1 MVPAL
6 PTGAQPRSRPGDAG
20 RRGHR
25 RQILDV
31 PINTDDG
38 YPDGWP
44 DVKHQLQWTDDHIRL
59 MAHADGV
66 SQAVRGECAREAM
79 EHALRAWISAVDLD
93 YPITR
98 NITQLGN
105 IVIASQVEGPHPV
118 ARELRRFLAFIR
130 NPNDV
135 AGADILTQFAVYE
148 DRYILNRILTRRQ
161 LDTLVADVHDDG
173 HGHHRSRPRY
183 HRNRRRRPGPDRES
197 GRPVTCF
204 AYPCGTAAVA
214 SEKLVGG
221 RASHPSRWCLET
233 GRRGGDVGV
242 SPGHPAHHYGR
253 RPGLRCEGFSQ
264 GVSDVEGYAPCGSEA
279 ALVHRRAHPPATM
292 ATESVSGPGSG

>member
-1 MVPAL
+1 
-6 PTGAQPRSRPGDAG
+6 
-20 RRGHR
+20 
-25 RQILDV
+25 
-31 PINTDDG
+31 
-38 YPDGWP
+38 
-44 DVKHQLQWTDDHIRL
+44 

-161 LDTLVADVHDDG
+161 LDTLVADVHD
-173 HGHHRSRPRY
+173 
-183 HRNRRRRPGPDRES
+183 
-197 GRPVTCF
+197 
-204 AYPCGTAAVA
+204 
-214 SEKLVGG
+214 
-221 RASHPSRWCLET
+221 
-233 GRRGGDVGV
+233 
-242 SPGHPAHHYGR
+242 
-253 RPGLRCEGFSQ
+253 
-264 GVSDVEGYAPCGSEA
+264 
-279 ALVHRRAHPPATM
+279 M
-292 ATESVSGPGSG
+292 ATAIIGHVHAIIGTGDADLDRTGNQDDP

>member
-1 MVPAL
+1 MPYVRIAPGANPDPHAVAL
-6 PTGAQPRSRPGDAG
+6 ARDVHVAVQPDVVILYGSRERGDHRPDSDIDLLVILTGSPESRPNPNPPVPESPHDVSFLIGNLDWFQRC
-20 RRGHR
+20 RRARNHVAARAMREGMV
-25 RQILDV
+25 IGGKVLDV

-105 IVIASQVEGPHPV
+105 IVIASQVERPHPV

-148 DRYILNRILTRRQ
+148 DR
-161 LDTLVADVHDDG
+161 
-173 HGHHRSRPRY
+173 
-183 HRNRRRRPGPDRES
+183 
-197 GRPVTCF
+197 
-204 AYPCGTAAVA
+204 
-214 SEKLVGG
+214 
-221 RASHPSRWCLET
+221 
-233 GRRGGDVGV
+233 
-242 SPGHPAHHYGR
+242 
-253 RPGLRCEGFSQ
+253 
-264 GVSDVEGYAPCGSEA
+264 
-279 ALVHRRAHPPATM
+279 
-292 ATESVSGPGSG
+292 